1 LRGDE
6 HPLDL
11 LRRER
16 QVFAERI
23 HRIHQPFGGQG
34 RKHLGA
40 DVLDVVV
47 GAILVLRR
55 QGVGGQAGAAHA
67 DRQLGGEATNDP
79 QHLAFAGQVEAVA
92 GLDLDRG
99 HAVAHQA
106 FQTLGGAGEQL
117 IFAGRAGGAHGAGDT
132 AALRRDLGVADA
144 LQALL
149 EFAAA
154 VAAEH
159 RVGVAVDQAGV
170 THAPCR
176 SLTAGYSP
184 EGN

>member
-16 QVFAERI
+16 QVLAERI

-34 RKHLGA
+34 REHLGA

-47 GAILVLRR
+47 SAILVLRR

-67 DRQLGGEATNDP
+67 DRQRGEPADP
-79 QHLAFAGQVEAVA
+79 QDLAFVGQVQAVA
-92 GLDLDRG
+92 GFDLDRG

-117 IFAGRAGGAHGAGDT
+117 IFARFTGGAQCWRY
-132 AALRRDLGVADA
+132 RRP
-144 LQALL
+144 
-149 EFAAA
+149 
-154 VAAEH
+154 
-159 RVGVAVDQAGV
+159 
-170 THAPCR
+170 APR
-176 SLTAGYSP
+176 SRRS
-184 EGN
+184 